1 MVARGARRGGTLLLT
16 VVALLAT
23 ASGASAAAPTAITG
37 PVTAVGAATATLS
50 GTVNPGG
57 VSTSWYVE
65 YGTSTSYGSKT
76 ASASAG
82 SGSANTAVSASLIGL
97 AEGAT
102 YHYRIVATSTAGT
115 SHGDDG
121 LFTTLAAPGAVTGSV
136 SGISV
141 SSATLSGS
149 VDPNARATTWWF
161 EYGTSTSYGSK
172 TAVANAGSGT
182 GPKGVSAKLTGLKPG
197 VTYHYR
203 LVATSDGGT
212 THGNHVSF
220 RTSSAPSVATGAA
233 SSIAPTSAHLN
244 GSVNPN
250 GLATTWWFEYG
261 TSTSYGAKTSRHG
274 AGSGTT
280 TGNYAIG
287 LSGLKVSTTYH
298 FRLVA
303 SNSGGTTAGADGT
316 FSTSLAPGIVTG
328 VAQNVGASTATV
340 TGTVDPRGRTTSWW
354 FEYGA
359 SASYGTKTAAKS
371 AGSKAGAQNVAVNLT
386 GLKNG
391 VSYHYRLVAKSD
403 AGTTYGSDLTFASRG
418 VTIAVGGRAVIF
430 GGRVTLSG
438 AVPSRNAGEQV
449 TVFAQAYGRGSPVS
463 VATIL
468 TGSGGVWSYLAR
480 PRIGTTYQAGWQG
493 GLSPSVAVGVHPA
506 ISLIRTAA
514 GRLSAHVGAGSGFR
528 GRIVQLQRRTAAGKW
543 VTIRRVRLGRTSHG
557 LFKLSLLPRGRS
569 TVRVAMSV
577 NQAGAG
583 YLGGFSRKL
592 TVTRR

>member
-65 YGTSTSYGSKT
+65 YGTSTGYGSKST
-76 ASASAG
+76 AKSAG
-82 SGSANTAVSASLIGL
+82 SGTANTAVSAALTGL
-97 AEGAT
+97 AEGTT
-102 YHYRIVATSTAGT
+102 YHYRVVATSTAGT
-115 SHGDDG
+115 SNGDDG
-121 LFTTLAAPGAVTGSV
+121 LFTTLAAPGAVTGSA

-141 SSATLSGS
+141 SAATLSGS
-149 VDPNARATTWWF
+149 VDPNARPTTWSF

-182 GPKGVSAKLTGLKPG
+182 GPKGVAAKVTGLQPG

-203 LVATSDGGT
+203 LVAVSDGGT
-212 THGNHVSF
+212 TNGNDASF
-220 RTSSAPSVATGAA
+220 RTSSSPSVTTGVA
-233 SSIAPTSAHLN
+233 SSIAPTSARLN
-244 GSVNPN
+244 GVVNPN
-250 GLATTWWFEYG
+250 GLATSWRFDYG
-261 TSTSYGAKTSRHG
+261 TSTAYGSKTSSHN
-274 AGSGTT
+274 AGSGTAAL
-280 TGNYAIG
+280 NEAIAV
-287 LSGLKVSTTYH
+287 SGLKVSTTYH
-298 FRLVA
+298 YRIVA
-303 SNSGGTTAGADGT
+303 SNSSGTNVGSDKT
-316 FSTSLAPGIVTG
+316 FSTSLAPGVVTG
-328 VAQNVGASTATV
+328 AAQNVGNSSATV
-340 TGTVDPRGRTTSWW
+340 GGTVDPRGRTTSWW

-359 SASYGTKTAAKS
+359 SASYGAKTAAKS
-371 AGSKAGAQNVAVNLT
+371 AGSKAGAQNVAANLT

-391 VSYHYRLVAKSD
+391 TSYHYRLVAKSD
-403 AGTTYGSDLTFASRG
+403 AGTTYGSDLTFATHG
-418 VTIAVGGRAVIF
+418 VTIAAGGRDVIF
-430 GGRVTLSG
+430 GGRVTLTG
-438 AVPSRNAGEQV
+438 VVPSRNAGEQV

-468 TGSGGVWSYLAR
+468 TSAGGVWSYLAR

-493 GLSPSVAVGVHPA
+493 GLSPAVAVGVHPA

-514 GRLSAHVGAGSGFR
+514 GKLSTHVGAGNGFS
-528 GRIVQLQRRTAAGKW
+528 GRIVQLQRHTAAGKW
-543 VTIRRVRLGRTSHG
+543 VTIRRVRLNPPHTG

-569 TVRVAMSV
+569 TVRVVMSV

-583 YLGGFSRKL
+583 YLGGTSHKF